1 VRRDVPDRRKALLLA
16 ASTVPAAVAGLLA
29 AKLVEARLGR
39 PGPTAVV
46 LAAAGSLMWAAD
58 RRPSTL
64 TVVGPREAA
73 AAALAQ
79 VTALVPGVS
88 RSGATLTALRLLQ
101 VDSRVAEH
109 FSLLMSLPV
118 TAGAAA
124 LTLARAGRLPA
135 GELAVGVGLAALSSA
150 AALTALDRRGVRT
163 TTAAALYRLA
173 VAAAVAVRLV
183 RLRGSAEAVV
193 RGPSGEASS

>member
-1 VRRDVPDRRKALLLA
+1 MLVA

-29 AKLVEARLGR
+29 AELVEARLGR
-39 PGPTAVV
+39 PGPTAAV
-46 LAAAGSLMWAAD
+46 LAAAGSVMWAAD

-79 VTALVPGVS
+79 VIALVPGVS

-124 LTLARAGRLPA
+124 LTLARAGRLPT

-163 TTAAALYRLA
+163 TTGAALYRLA

>member
-1 VRRDVPDRRKALLLA
+1 VLVA

-29 AKLVEARLGR
+29 AELVEARLGR
-39 PGPTAVV
+39 PGPTAAV
-46 LAAAGSLMWAAD
+46 LAAAGSVMWAAD

-79 VTALVPGVS
+79 VIALVPGVS

-135 GELAVGVGLAALSSA
+135 GELAVGVGLSALSSA

-163 TTAAALYRLA
+163 TTGAALYRLA

-183 RLRGSAEAVV
+183 RLRDSAEAVV
-193 RGPSGEASS
+193 RGPSGEPSS